1 MEENCRAE
9 KFRIM
14 RSLKSP
20 KLLITFLLLHQ
31 IAAVNTAY
39 SQDQDRM
46 QTIFTEDAKF
56 GYLFSPGFKLNSVFN
71 TLTTEANA
79 YGGLLI
85 NEQIMLGFAGGI
97 NLGSDAVDY
106 RYIGVISQYIYK
118 PENFVH
124 SSWQISLCYGS
135 LDVYDNNTPGVG
147 PILENDFFLMEPG
160 FNVELNLMR
169 TFRLVT
175 GVSYRFVSSP
185 PAQSSGDTVF
195 NNRDLRGLNLRIGLV
210 FGRLIEVL
218 K

>member
-1 MEENCRAE
+1 MILLKPN
-9 KFRIM
+9 KF
-14 RSLKSP
+14 LVVF
-20 KLLITFLLLHQ
+20 LILFL
-31 IAAVNTAY
+31 IAANKSSY
-39 SQDQDRM
+39 CQYEDRI

-71 TLTTEANA
+71 TLTSEANP

-85 NEQIMLGFAGGI
+85 NEKIMLGFAAGI
-97 NLGSDAVDY
+97 NLGSPAVDY
-106 RYIGVISQYIYK
+106 RYIGLISQYIHK

-135 LDVYDNNTPGVG
+135 LDVYDQNTPGLG
-147 PILENDFFLMEPG
+147 TISEDDFYLMEPG

-175 GVSYRFVSSP
+175 GVSYRFVSAP
-185 PAQSSGDTVF
+185 PAQSSGDAVF
-195 NNRDLRGLNLRIGLV
+195 NNHDLRGLNLRIGLV
-210 FGRLIEVL
+210 FGRLLEVL